1 MPVPPP
7 DEHSQPES
15 DLRTAVRVELSM
27 LDRQF
32 SEALEVAAESGIP
45 AQEIVER
52 ALARTR
58 QRDAARIGKL
68 GERIA
73 RARERKRR
81 IPSLSGTA
89 RFRIPDILTD
99 TELVEVKNVSRL
111 ALTPQLLDFLSFAE
125 ASRIRFVLLTR
136 FDTVLAPDLAQ
147 LVAEGR
153 IEHRQLSG
161 LLSSIGR
168 RVIRS
173 LIANALDDEAEPNP
187 SPAVDA

>member
-1 MPVPPP
+1 M
-7 DEHSQPES
+7 
-15 DLRTAVRVELSM
+15 RVELSM

>member
-1 MPVPPP
+1 M
-7 DEHSQPES
+7 
-15 DLRTAVRVELSM
+15 RVELSR

-32 SEALEVAAESGIP
+32 SDALEVAAESGIS

-52 ALARTR
+52 ALARIR

-68 GERIA
+68 GERVA

-81 IPSLSGTA
+81 IPSASGTA

-99 TELVEVKNVSRL
+99 SELVEVKNVARL
-111 ALTPQLLDFLSFAE
+111 ALTHQLRDFLSFAD

-147 LVAEGR
+147 LVADGR

-161 LLSSIGR
+161 LLSPIGR
-168 RVIRS
+168 RAIRS
-173 LIANALDDEAEPNP
+173 LIANALDEKAKPEQP
-187 SPAVDA
+187 PAADA